1 MHVVGV
7 QSALPGKAVFVHD
20 PPEGSASVQSPGPSA
35 FGSSSE
41 ASQLAARLIM
51 RGVVMVE
58 DVVVNARYKINN
70 AWRCGGG
77 GRGRECACS
86 H

>member
-1 MHVVGV
+1 
-7 QSALPGKAVFVHD
+7 
-20 PPEGSASVQSPGPSA
+20 
-35 FGSSSE
+35 
-41 ASQLAARLIM
+41 M

-77 GRGRECACS
+77 GRGRYDTDINAFEA
-86 H
+86 